1 MFWKNRKMI
10 KTKFCPCLS
19 IIKLEN
25 TRHILLINNLM
36 QSIKLKLEKAVEI
49 KLTIVGLLMM
59 NCILYKNRMN
69 KEKYNKRKKE
79 REYKNK
85 KNKGK
90 NKNKKNC
97 NSS

>member
-1 MFWKNRKMI
+1 MI
-10 KTKFCPCLS
+10 KTKFCPYLN

-25 TRHILLINNLM
+25 TRHIPLINNLM
-36 QSIKLKLEKAVEI
+36 PSIKLKLEKVVGI

-90 NKNKKNC
+90 NKNKENYKSN
-97 NSS
+97 